1 MHRDN
6 RYMTD
11 DMRQLVHLLHQTG
24 CSLVVEDSKGEVTSY
39 NRKGVR
45 DLIFLL
51 DNEPER
57 MQGARVADKVI
68 GKAAAGLIIL
78 GGVKCLYA
86 EILSRQALSLL
97 DNNHIDYTYGTLVDA
112 IVIHEGDNRCPLEQ
126 IVASATDAKGV
137 ESLLRKHFEEVKR
150 NS

>member
-1 MHRDN
+1 MHQDD

-45 DLIFLL
+45 DLIYLL

-57 MQGARVADKVI
+57 LQGARVADKVI
-68 GKAAAGLIIL
+68 GKAAAGLIIR

-86 EILSRQALSLL
+86 EILSRQALPLL

-112 IVIHEGDNRCPLEQ
+112 IVIPEGDNRCPLEQ

-150 NS
+150 SS

>member
-11 DMRQLVHLLHQTG
+11 DMQKLVHLLHQTG

-45 DLIFLL
+45 DLIYLL

-57 MQGARVADKVI
+57 LQGARVADKVI

-86 EILSRQALSLL
+86 EILSRQALLLL

-112 IVIHEGDNRCPLEQ
+112 IVIPEGDNRCPLEQ

-150 NS
+150 SS